1 MALKLGA
8 GHTVSMEM
16 RYGFDNELISET
28 IVVLEVLEVLED
40 RTIQQELFD
49 DD

>member
-1 MALKLGA
+1 MGPYR
-8 GHTVSMEM
+8 SMLNAV
-16 RYGFDNELISET
+16 GIISET